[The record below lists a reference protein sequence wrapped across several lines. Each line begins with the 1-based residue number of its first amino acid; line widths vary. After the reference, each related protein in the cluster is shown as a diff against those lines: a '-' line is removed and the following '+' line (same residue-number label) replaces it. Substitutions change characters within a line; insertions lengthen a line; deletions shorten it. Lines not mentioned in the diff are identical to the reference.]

1 MFNATFNNIS
11 VISWQSDLLVEETG
25 VNKIRLTI
33 CLSCNIFTSNISIAK
48 NGRCKITW
56 SDTPRNHEIILF
68 LDTCEKNMTIKKLL
82 RVDEIHLKMSFFWE
96 KLNKQVN
103 CTEPRTNALH
113 NHVVPS
119 DQLKAYLVQACQCE
133 GNYNLL
139 KKKVQI

>member
-1 MFNATFNNIS
+1 MI
-11 VISWQSDLLVEETG
+11 
-25 VNKIRLTI
+25 
-33 CLSCNIFTSNISIAK
+33 
-48 NGRCKITW
+48 
-56 SDTPRNHEIILF
+56 
-68 LDTCEKNMTIKKLL
+68 IKKLL

-139 KKKVQI
+139 KKKFKYSNSRTVLAKIKIIVLLMFMLLILVILCDLVEWKRFGGGFLSFLYICIVVGDPINNIGWLGSHFPV

>member
-1 MFNATFNNIS
+1 M
-11 VISWQSDLLVEETG
+11 
-25 VNKIRLTI
+25 RY
-33 CLSCNIFTSNISIAK
+33 
-48 NGRCKITW
+48 
-56 SDTPRNHEIILF
+56 ILK
-68 LDTCEKNMTIKKLL
+68 C
-82 RVDEIHLKMSFFWE
+82 HFFWE

-139 KKKVQI
+139 KKKFKYKDNCTAYVYVVNSCDIV